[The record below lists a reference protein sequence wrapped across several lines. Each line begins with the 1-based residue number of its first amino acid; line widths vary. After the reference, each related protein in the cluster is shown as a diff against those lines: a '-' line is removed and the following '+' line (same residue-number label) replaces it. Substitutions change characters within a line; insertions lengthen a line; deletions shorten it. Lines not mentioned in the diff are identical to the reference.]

1 MELKEMKDNTFKLT
15 LDNEELEILVSYA
28 VNTILKEKIKELEEE
43 KDGK

>member
-28 VNTILKEKIKELEEE
+28 VNKILREKIKELEEE